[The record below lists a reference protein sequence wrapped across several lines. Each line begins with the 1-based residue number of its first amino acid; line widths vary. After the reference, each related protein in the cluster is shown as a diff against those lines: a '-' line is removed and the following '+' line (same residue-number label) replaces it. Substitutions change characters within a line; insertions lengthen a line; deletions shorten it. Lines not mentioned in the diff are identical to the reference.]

1 MFIKHVVILQVVPT
15 KIYNF
20 FKHVVSVNN
29 NLFSQVQVVFFLING
44 NHYLTDIKFPE
55 MKKSYLKMFVEKV
68 CCL

>member
-29 NLFSQVQVVFFLING
+29 LNFTSSGGVFFLING
-44 NHYLTDIKFPE
+44 NHYLTDIKFPT
-55 MKKSYLKMFVEKV
+55 MKKSYLKVFVEKV

>member
-29 NLFSQVQVVFFLING
+29 NLISQVQVVFFLING
-44 NHYLTDIKFPE
+44 NHYLTDIKFPT
-55 MKKSYLKMFVEKV
+55 YLKIFVEKV

>member
-29 NLFSQVQVVFFLING
+29 NLISQVQVVFFLING
-44 NHYLTDIKFPE
+44 NHYLTEFPT
-55 MKKSYLKMFVEKV
+55 MKKSYLKIFVEKV

>member
-29 NLFSQVQVVFFLING
+29 NLISQVNG
-44 NHYLTDIKFPE
+44 NHYLTDIKFPT
-55 MKKSYLKMFVEKV
+55 MKKSYLKIFVEKV

>member
-29 NLFSQVQVVFFLING
+29 NLISQVQVVFFLING
-44 NHYLTDIKFPE
+44 NHYLTDILNFPQ
-55 MKKSYLKMFVEKV
+55 
-68 CCL
+68 

>member
-29 NLFSQVQVVFFLING
+29 NLISQVQVVFFLING
-44 NHYLTDIKFPE
+44 NHYLTDIKFPT
-55 MKKSYLKMFVEKV
+55 MKKSYLKIFVEKV